1 MMDVL
6 EIMERIPHRY
16 PFLLVDR
23 VLEAVPG
30 ERIKA
35 LKNVTI
41 NEAFFQGHYP
51 GHPIM
56 PGVLTVEAMAQAL
69 GALMMEPGSTQL
81 PFFSTVD
88 NVKFRR
94 PVKPGDQVI
103 FDVEVLKIK
112 GRIIKAKGV
121 ATVDG
126 KVATEADL
134 MFMLMD
140 R

>member
-1 MMDVL
+1 MMDVV

-23 VLEAVPG
+23 VLEAEPG
-30 ERIKA
+30 KRIKA

-41 NEAFFQGHYP
+41 NEGFFQGHYP

-69 GALMMEPGSTQL
+69 GALMMEPGSTKL

-126 KVATEADL
+126 KIATEADL
-134 MFMLMD
+134 MFMLID